1 MSSLLSGM
9 YEMCFPVWLRL
20 YCEKLEQCRLKNEF
34 FGNDAH
40 YDAIISLLSISTKDN
55 EENMSKV
62 LEKNLVPFIT
72 KIIK

>member
-20 YCEKLEQCRLKNEF
+20 YCEKLEHCRQKSDF
-34 FGNDAH
+34 FPNDAH

-55 EENMSKV
+55 EENRAKV
-62 LEKNLVPFIT
+62 LDKNLVPFIT

>member
-1 MSSLLSGM
+1 M
-9 YEMCFPVWLRL
+9 YEMSFPVWLRL
-20 YCEKLEQCRLKNEF
+20 YCDKLEEWRLKNEL
-34 FGNDAH
+34 FGNDPH

-55 EENMSKV
+55 GENRAKV